1 VYARFVRLFFLARYD
16 IPFWSLRAQRKFGTI
31 TMRQT
36 AKEYRN
42 MICWSPNWNEPQ
54 TYSGTPRFGNRFGDS
69 PFRYGDC
76 FLCAFFFSRTRS
88 DFSHLKLRQS
98 GCCAAAATAAA
109 TTTAA
114 TAAATA
120 GCHASSAATNSSSCR
135 LLFSPRHPPS
145 RLLVSSVVAPDV
157 DEHARLKPILHR
169 RTRITTKTSWQW
181 LKSLRNTEELAR

>member
-1 VYARFVRLFFLARYD
+1 MNPKPILGLPD
-16 IPFWSLRAQRKFGTI
+16 LETD
-31 TMRQT
+31 
-36 AKEYRN
+36 
-42 MICWSPNWNEPQ
+42 
-54 TYSGTPRFGNRFGDS
+54 SGTPHSDMGIAF
-69 PFRYGDC
+69 C
-76 FLCAFFFSRTRS
+76 VLFFFSRTRS

-157 DEHARLKPILHR
+157 DEHAKLKPILHR
-169 RTRITTKTSWQW
+169 LTRITTKTSRQW